1 MALRAVQ
8 LLERVPIS
16 VQATIARALFGLPKP
31 VRRLLIGA
39 PVRLDGQELASDAQL
54 LLWLDKLTDA
64 SMVQSR
70 DHVIA
75 RTALDAKSE
84 IVRKRDVEPV
94 DVRTV
99 EVAGAEGPLQARL
112 YTPAKAPDDG
122 PLLVF
127 YHGGGW
133 VIGSLG
139 THDNLCRFIAA
150 NGELRVLSVDYRLA
164 PEAPFPAAADDALA
178 AFRWAVKHAADLGAN
193 PDAIAVGGDSA
204 GGNLAAVTSYLAS
217 KRRGAQ
223 PAFQL
228 LFYPG
233 VDASVRRPSREL
245 FAEGFFLTSREMDWF
260 LGHYAPDE
268 ASRTDPKLSP
278 LLASNLAGLPP
289 AYITTAGFD
298 PLRDEGEAY
307 ARKLGEAGVPVVL
320 RRHADLIHG
329 FANFIGLGTRFTEAV
344 SEAIG
349 ALRTGLAMGSMG
361 SPGSSAT
368 TKPAQPRKRST
379 PAKKQ

>member
-1 MALRAVQ
+1 MAFTAAH

-16 VQATIARALFGLPKP
+16 VQATIARTLFGLPEP
-31 VRRLLIGA
+31 IRRLLIGA

-64 SMVQSR
+64 SMVQSK
-70 DHVIA
+70 DHLVA
-75 RTALDAKSE
+75 RAALDKKAE
-84 IVRKRDVEPV
+84 LVRKRDIGPV
-94 DVRTV
+94 DVREV
-99 EVAGAEGPLQARL
+99 EVAGAEGPLKARL
-112 YTPAKAPDDG
+112 YTPAGAPDAG

-133 VIGSLG
+133 VIGSLD

-150 NGELRVLSVDYRLA
+150 NGQLRVLSVDYRLA
-164 PEAPFPAAADDALA
+164 PEAPFPAAVDDALA
-178 AFRWAVKHAADLGAN
+178 GFRWAVKHAADLGAN

-223 PAFQL
+223 PVFQL

-233 VDASVRRPSREL
+233 TDASVRRPSREL
-245 FAEGFFLTSREMDWF
+245 FAEGFFLTSEEMDWF
-260 LGHYAPDE
+260 MGHYAPDD

-278 LLASNLAGLPP
+278 LLASNLSGLPP
-289 AYITTAGFD
+289 AYIATAGFD
-298 PLRDEGEAY
+298 PLRDEGEEY
-307 ARKLGEAGVPVVL
+307 ARKLSAAGVPVVL
-320 RRHADLIHG
+320 RRHPDLIHG

-349 ALRTGLAMGSMG
+349 ALRTGLAIGSAG
-361 SPGSSAT
+361 SAVT
-368 TKPAQPRKRST
+368 AKPAQPRKRVA